1 MLSRQTEQLQRT
13 VQYMMREIAEQYVS
27 LLAETKMLKADMDTL
42 DPKKYSSDER
52 SIVREIRNIRI
63 QRIKKNIADITA
75 FKEWVASISDKHTKK
90 VIVLRYVNG
99 CTWGEVANQLGGCN
113 SADGVKHL
121 CHRYFSRYGQRNEET
136 ETAK

>member
-1 MLSRQTEQLQRT
+1 
-13 VQYMMREIAEQYVS
+13 MMREIAEQYIC

-75 FKEWVASISDKHTKK
+75 FKEYVVSISDNHIKK
-90 VIVLRYVNG
+90 AIVLRYVNG
-99 CTWGEVANQLGGCN
+99 YTWDEVATQLGGCN

-121 CHRYFSRYGQRNEET
+121 CHRYFSRYCQRNEKT
-136 ETAK
+136 DTAK